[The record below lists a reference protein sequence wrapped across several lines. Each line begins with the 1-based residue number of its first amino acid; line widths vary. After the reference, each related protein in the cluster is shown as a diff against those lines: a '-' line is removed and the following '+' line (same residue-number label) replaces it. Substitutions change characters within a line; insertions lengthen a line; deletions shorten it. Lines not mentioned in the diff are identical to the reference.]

1 MASPY
6 EPRIPPKIPDV
17 PPLAAVPTPRGPNDT
32 SIYGGRGGAATN
44 YGRNPKEPYVPAP
57 TSPLYPYP
65 PHQSGGG
72 IPVMAGQFIPPN
84 GLAGWMQQTPAV
96 QNLYRSRRAR
106 PRRARGMRK
115 SSSVLSAVKKA
126 VKKYGRKRRSGGKR
140 RASPVRAARVTG
152 RAAQGRLLKGSAA
165 AKRHMA
171 RLRRMRRRR

>member
-6 EPRIPPKIPDV
+6 EPRLPPKIPDV
-17 PPLAAVPTPRGPNDT
+17 AAIPSTQP
-32 SIYGGRGGAATN
+32 YGGRGGIATN
-44 YGRNPKEPYVPAP
+44 YGRNPKEPYQPPAQVPF
-57 TSPLYPYP
+57 YPYP

-106 PRRARGMRK
+106 PRRRASSRGMQK
-115 SSSVLSAVKKA
+115 VSLSSLKKA
-126 VKKYGRKRRSGGKR
+126 VKKYARRSSGKKR

-165 AKRHMA
+165 AKRYMA
-171 RLRRMRRRR
+171 KIRRMRRRR